1 MALKRKG
8 DNMTLSKNLIR
19 EYQRLYKLK
28 SGKEIS
34 PKEAEQAI
42 FDLKDFIRLIT
53 KERKQRHGK

>member
-1 MALKRKG
+1 
-8 DNMTLSKNLIR
+8 MTLSKNLIR